1 MSGLGSV
8 RLYTAVTTSLMP
20 MLSHFTASFLP
31 TRNVQ
36 NLRGNRTFLLTEAYP
51 LQKKRLTKR
60 VLLVESN
67 ELLAAYSN
75 TFPIFAAEKAKTA
88 DRFLLINSIWQV

>member
-8 RLYTAVTTSLMP
+8 RLYTAVTTSLVP

-60 VLLVESN
+60 VLLVEN
-67 ELLAAYSN
+67 TELLADNSKN
-75 TFPIFAAEKAKTA
+75 TYIFAAENMK
-88 DRFLLINSIWQV
+88 Q